1 MKLKTIWIFLIF
13 LTTLTFILGK
23 VELSPYFFI
32 ALILLTTFVKGQ
44 LLIDFFM
51 GLKDVKLKY
60 RLIVSLWLSI
70 VIILIGMAF
79 LI

>member
-32 ALILLTTFVKGQ
+32 ALILLTSFVKGQ

>member
-23 VELSPYFFI
+23 IELSPYFFI
-32 ALILLTTFVKGQ
+32 ALILLTTFIKGQ
-44 LLIDFFM
+44 LVIDFFM

>member
-1 MKLKTIWIFLIF
+1 MKSKTIWIFLIF

-23 VELSPYFFI
+23 FELSPYFFI
-32 ALILLTTFVKGQ
+32 VLILLTTFVKGQ
-44 LLIDFFM
+44 LIIDFFM
-51 GLKDVKLKY
+51 GLKDVNLKY

>member
-44 LLIDFFM
+44 LIIDFFM

-70 VIILIGMAF
+70 VIILIGMTF

>member
-23 VELSPYFFI
+23 IELSPYFFI

>member
-23 VELSPYFFI
+23 IELSPYFFI
-32 ALILLTTFVKGQ
+32 ALILLTTFIKGQ
-44 LLIDFFM
+44 LVIDFFM
-51 GLKDVKLKY
+51 GLKDVSLKY

>member
-51 GLKDVKLKY
+51 GLKDVSLKY

>member
-1 MKLKTIWIFLIF
+1 MKLKIIWIFLIF

-32 ALILLTTFVKGQ
+32 ALILLTSFVKGQ

>member
-23 VELSPYFFI
+23 IELSPYFFI
-32 ALILLTTFVKGQ
+32 ALILFTTFVKGQ

>member
-44 LLIDFFM
+44 LIIDFFM